1 MAFRPLLIAG
11 FTLLAAVI
19 AFTGWAWVQIPDAAL
34 IATHWN
40 ANGQINGHMHKMPG
54 LLIGP
59 AMMGVLL
66 VVFWA
71 ITRVEP
77 RRNNLARS
85 RAFFAVGF
93 VGGLAITA
101 LAQAHVVLTA
111 LGIPLPVMET
121 VLPAVAT
128 LIIVLGNFMGKT
140 RANFFVGVRTP
151 WTLESDYSWEKTN
164 RWAGRFLIFSGV
176 ATLVALMVST
186 KAFAISVLVG
196 SLVASTLVGV
206 VLSYVFWKQDPNRH
220 AHDSVPE

>member
-11 FTLLAAVI
+11 LALLAVVI
-19 AFTGWAWVQIPDAAL
+19 AFTAWAWIQIPDTAL

-59 AMMGVLL
+59 VMMAVLL
-66 VVFWA
+66 LVFWA

-85 RAFFAVGF
+85 RTFFAVGF
-93 VGGLAITA
+93 VGGLAIMV

-111 LGIPLPVMET
+111 LGAPLPVMET

-128 LIIVLGNFMGKT
+128 LVIVLGNFMGKT

-151 WTLESDYSWEKTN
+151 WTLESDHSWEKTN
-164 RWAGRFLIFSGV
+164 RWTGRFFIFSGV
-176 ATLVALMVST
+176 ATLVALIVST
-186 KAFAISVLVG
+186 KALAVGVLVG
-196 SLVASTLVGV
+196 TLLASTAVSV
-206 VLSYVFWKQDPNRH
+206 VLSYIFWKQDPDRH